1 MSQPVQAGLDR
12 GREAMAGG
20 LDRGREA
27 MAGGLD
33 RSREAVTGLRAFRA
47 ELGRRVSSALSGVTG
62 GPPEVE
68 LVDGDDGW
76 YVVARLPGV
85 APEEVALEIDG
96 RDLCVRARSE
106 QEVNADRAGL
116 PGTGSRARAFEHRLR
131 LPGEAD
137 LDRIDAVM
145 DHGLLTVAIPK
156 SERSGGRRTITIGR
170 RYPSN
175 QPTVGTISGN
185 PNDGRVDGNST
196 TMPAGA
202 AARRVGEAAVTAG
215 ASARSS
221 GGLTRGTS
229 DPAADRELHQPEA
242 GSSQPVRRRHG

>member
-12 GREAMAGG
+12 GREALTGG

-27 MAGGLD
+27 VAGGLD

-47 ELGRRVSSALSGVTG
+47 ELGRMVSSALAGVAG

-68 LVDGDDGW
+68 LVESADGW

-106 QEVNADRAGL
+106 EEVNSDRGGM

-156 SERSGGRRTITIGR
+156 AERSGGRRTITIGR
-170 RYPSN
+170 RYPSSR
-175 QPTVGTISGN
+175 PDSGRISGN
-185 PNDGRVDGNST
+185 PNDGRVDGST
-196 TMPAGA
+196 ALPAGA
-202 AARRVGEAAVTAG
+202 AARRVGEAALTAG
-215 ASARSS
+215 ASARSA

-242 GSSQPVRRRHG
+242 GTSQPVRRHFG